1 MANIKYN
8 QITRV
13 SQLLQS
19 STFQLPI
26 TNEKMEIL
34 SKGYTH
40 MISKGIIKPV
50 QKGMHVLLPLGFRVL
65 EKLTKLIDK
74 EMFNIKAQKIL
85 LPALTSANLWQTTNR
100 YESAEKELF
109 KVADRYGVKYVL
121 SPTYEEAICNLLS
134 TLEPISQK
142 QLPLRLYQI
151 SSKWRDEMKPRL
163 GLLRSREFIMKDLY
177 TFDANLDNAEN
188 TYNLVGEAY
197 NNIFDQIGIK
207 YIKAKGSTEFIG
219 GSLSHEYQFLC
230 DVGEDIVLSCSSCN
244 YHANQ
249 SIHTTS
255 ECPHCNEPLEEH
267 NAIEVG
273 HMFLLDTKYS
283 KPLDALY
290 TCEQT
295 KEPLA
300 MGCYGIGLTRIMA
313 AAVEILS
320 DDTNLKWPANLA
332 PYTVIII
339 PPKKGSKEEAM
350 LPDLGKLYETLY
362 RLGLDAVL
370 DDRTQWTIGKRLKY
384 AKATGYP
391 YAIVL
396 GKALSN
402 SMYEICDLYNDS
414 KQDLILED
422 FGSYFAN
429 NNNTNS
435 ENVLLQESRL

>member
-8 QITRV
+8 QITKV

-19 STFQLPI
+19 SSFQLPI
-26 TNEKMEIL
+26 TTEKMELL

-40 MISKGIIKPV
+40 MISKGIIRPV

-74 EMFNIKAQKIL
+74 EMLNIEAQKIL
-85 LPALTSANLWQTTNR
+85 LPALTAANLWKTTKR

-109 KVADRYGVKYVL
+109 KVNDRYGINYVL
-121 SPTYEEAICNLLS
+121 SPTHEEAICNVLS
-134 TLEPISQK
+134 KFQPLSEK

-151 SSKWRDEMKPRL
+151 SSKWRDEIKPRL

-188 TYNLVGEAY
+188 TYNLVCKAY

-219 GSLSHEYQFLC
+219 GSLSHEYHFLS
-230 DVGEDIVLSCSSCN
+230 DVGEDVVLSCSSCN

-249 SIHTTS
+249 STHTTF
-255 ECPHCNEPLEEH
+255 ECPHCNKPLEKH

-273 HMFLLDTKYS
+273 HTFLLDTKYS
-283 KPLDALY
+283 EPLNA
-290 TCEQT
+290 CIHEKT
-295 KEPLA
+295 KKPLA

-313 AAVEILS
+313 SAVEILS
-320 DDTNLKWPANLA
+320 NDQDLRWPTNLA

-339 PPKKGSKEEAM
+339 PPKEGSYEEPM

-362 RLGLDAVL
+362 RLGIDAVL

-396 GKALSN
+396 GKALLN
-402 SMYEICDLYNDS
+402 SMYEICDIYNNH
-414 KQDLILED
+414 KEDLTLED

-429 NNNTNS
+429 RNNTNS
-435 ENVLLQESRL
+435 KDVLLQESRL